1 MNLSRR
7 KLGLMASAA
16 SVATM
21 AAAVVAGG
29 GAVAQASSASA
40 GHVKPFAGVFNP
52 IRNVGDNLCLQPVNP
67 VPDSPV
73 VQQRCDGSAMQGWQ
87 YIHDDSHGGW
97 LFVNQ
102 ASGACLNA
110 FIKAENGAPVGLAP
124 CSAFSNDHWDPSNS
138 LPNVVSLQSR
148 IGGRDNGFCLDVP
161 GAANT
166 PGLQMQL
173 WTCNGTLAQRW
184 VVGFA

>member
-7 KLGLMASAA
+7 KLGLVASI
-16 SVATM
+16 AT

-29 GAVAQASSASA
+29 GTAAQASPASA

-52 IRNVGDNLCLQPVNP
+52 IRNVGNNLCLQPVNP
-67 VPDSPV
+67 VPNSPV
-73 VQQRCDGSAMQGWQ
+73 VQEPCDGGAMQGWQ
-87 YIHDDSHGGW
+87 YIHDDAHGGW

-110 FIKAENGAPVGLAP
+110 FIKAENGAPFGL
-124 CSAFSNDHWDPSNS
+124 SACRSVSNERFFTNLLPSVTTVES
-138 LPNVVSLQSR
+138 L
-148 IGGRDNGFCLDVP
+148 IGGKRTGLCLDVP
-161 GAANT
+161 GASGA

-173 WTCNGTLAQRW
+173 WGCNGTLAQRW
-184 VVGFA
+184 VIGFA

>member
-7 KLGLMASAA
+7 KLGLVASI
-16 SVATM
+16 AT

-29 GAVAQASSASA
+29 ATAAQASPASA

-67 VPDSPV
+67 VPNSPV
-73 VQQRCDGSAMQGWQ
+73 VQEPCDGSPSQGWQ

-97 LFVNQ
+97 MFVNQ

-110 FIKAENGAPVGLAP
+110 FIKPENGAPIGLAE
-124 CSAFSNDHWDPSNS
+124 CSAFTNDHWNPSNT

-148 IGGRDNGFCLDVP
+148 IGGTNGFCLDVP
-161 GAANT
+161 GAAST

-173 WTCNGTLAQRW
+173 WNCNGTLAQRW

>member
-7 KLGLMASAA
+7 KLGLVASI
-16 SVATM
+16 AT

-29 GAVAQASSASA
+29 GTAAQASSASA

-67 VPDSPV
+67 VPNSPV
-73 VQQRCDGSAMQGWQ
+73 VQEPCDGSAMQGWE
-87 YIHDDSHGGW
+87 YIHDDTHFGW
-97 LFVNQ
+97 WFVNQ

-110 FIKAENGAPVGLAP
+110 FIKAENGAPIGLDV
-124 CSAFSNDHWDPSNS
+124 CSAVSNEHWDPTNT
-138 LPNVVSLQSR
+138 LPNVVSLISR

-173 WTCNGTLAQRW
+173 WGCNGTLAQRW